1 MLKKPL
7 VINKEDLKAELK
19 FYYNRSRNN
28 LREKHRRRSKK
39 HKASLGIELCRER
52 SGLNDEIIIRALSEF
67 GFKDLKGI
75 SIIALGGYGRNEL
88 CPYSDIDLLILYSQK
103 SKKWA
108 KELTE
113 HLLYFLWDFNL
124 DIGHSVRT
132 IDECL
137 ELSKEE
143 DTTILTSLLDSR
155 HIYGDEKLTKKLES
169 KIYNDLL
176 PEYSNIFIEEKL
188 SESKNRVKRY
198 GGSVYL
204 LEPNIKEGE
213 GGLRDVHTALWIAQ
227 ARYKIKN
234 FRDLLNIG
242 VINNKEHRVIE
253 KCYNYLLAVR
263 SQLHYLAK
271 RREDRISFDYQE
283 KVARFFGY
291 RDAEL
296 RAVEKFMRVY
306 YLRARLTN
314 QQSKRIIESC
324 ITKSRP
330 SSEGRRTTYLEN
342 GFTIQRGYLS
352 VTSRNVFKENP
363 VNLIRAF
370 EYANLHSVKMSKHL
384 TWLIWENSIHIDDNV
399 RRNSEFNGIF
409 LRILK
414 TAKNVSDIL
423 YQMNELRLLA
433 RYIPEFGK
441 IVCMVQHDAYHVYTV
456 DVHSIFMVREI
467 EKLTNYIYEEEF
479 PLLTKLSESV
489 EKRHV
494 LYLACLIH
502 DAGKGG
508 GKDHSEKGARMAPV
522 IAERMGLNKQESK
535 QLEFLV
541 KYHLIMPHFSQRRD
555 LHDISLIERFSEMV
569 KSLETLILLFLLTF
583 ADVRSV
589 GPDVWSNWKG
599 MLLRELYL
607 RTSKYLELGEF
618 TKESVE
624 KRKER
629 VVEKVQKII
638 KKQVTVKKMRNIL
651 DSMPDSYFSAH
662 SPKSI
667 ANHIK
672 IINKAGSD
680 IATDLV
686 HHPRE
691 EYDEF
696 IFWGKDD
703 KKIIYKICG
712 VLTAN
717 NVNILG
723 ARIVTTND
731 GRVLDVFY
739 VNKLGKSTSDEIE
752 LWEKINTDLIQV
764 IKGKKDV
771 EQLVNKRKSGAAF
784 YEKVIPKYPPR
795 IEIDNNSSDS
805 STVIDIY
812 THDRPGLLYDVAKTL
827 GKLRLNISFAKISTK
842 VDQVV
847 DVLYISTRAGKKI
860 EDPKRIE
867 RIKNALMDAIT
878 NP

>member
-1 MLKKPL
+1 MLKNPL
-7 VINKEDLKAELK
+7 VISKEDLKTELK
-19 FYYNRSRNN
+19 FYFDRSRNN

-52 SGLNDEIIIRALSEF
+52 SALNDEIIVRALSEF
-67 GFKDLKGI
+67 GFKDVKGI
-75 SIIALGGYGRNEL
+75 SIIALGGYGRDEL
-88 CPYSDIDLLILYSQK
+88 CPYSDIDLLILYSVK

-113 HLLYFLWDFNL
+113 HLLYFLWDLNL
-124 DIGHSVRT
+124 EIGHSVRT
-132 IDECL
+132 VDECI
-137 ELSKEE
+137 ELSKDH

-155 HIYGDEKLTKKLES
+155 HIYGDEKLTKKLEN
-169 KIYNDLL
+169 KLYNELL
-176 PEYSNIFIEEKL
+176 PEYSNIFIDKKIA
-188 SESKNRVKRY
+188 ESKNRVRRY

-213 GGLRDVHTALWIAQ
+213 GGLRDVHTALWVAQ

-242 VINNKEHRVIE
+242 VINSKEHRVIE
-253 KCYNYLLAVR
+253 KCYNFLLAVR

-271 RREDRISFDYQE
+271 RREDRLSFDYQE

-314 QQSKRIIESC
+314 QQSERIIESC
-324 ITKSRP
+324 IAKTRA
-330 SSEGRRTTYLEN
+330 SSESRRTTYLEN
-342 GFTIQRGYLS
+342 GFTIQGGRLS

-370 EYANLHSVKMSKHL
+370 EYANKHSVKMSKHL
-384 TWLIWENSIHIDDNV
+384 TWLIWENSIHIDDKV

-414 TAKNVSDIL
+414 TAKNVSEIL

-433 RYIPEFGK
+433 HYIPEFGK

-467 EKLTNYIYEEEF
+467 EKLTNYSYEEEF
-479 PLLTKLSESV
+479 PLLTKIAESV

-502 DAGKGG
+502 DAGKGS
-508 GKDHSEKGARMAPV
+508 GKDHSEKGSRMAPV
-522 IAERMGLNKQESK
+522 IAARMGLNKQESM

-555 LHDISLIERFSEMV
+555 LHDVSLIERFSEMV
-569 KSLETLILLFLLTF
+569 KSLETLILLYLLTF
-583 ADVRSV
+583 ADMRSV

-607 RTSKYLELGEF
+607 RTAKYLELGEY

-629 VVEKVQKII
+629 VIDKVLKIN
-638 KKQVTVKKMRNIL
+638 KKQVSLKRTRNIL

-662 SPKSI
+662 APKAI

-672 IINKAGSD
+672 IINKSD
-680 IATDLV
+680 SDMTTDLV

-696 IFWGKDD
+696 IFWGNDD
-703 KKIIYKICG
+703 KKLIYKICG
-712 VLTAN
+712 VLTAG

-739 VNKLGKSTSDEIE
+739 VNKLGKSTSDEKE
-752 LWEKINTDLIQV
+752 VWEKINTNLIRV
-764 IKGKKDV
+764 HKGKDDV
-771 EQLVNKRKSGAAF
+771 EQLVNKRKSGTAF

-795 IEIDNNSSDS
+795 IEIDNNSSDT

-827 GKLRLNISFAKISTK
+827 DKLRLNINYAKISTK

-847 DVLYISTRAGKKI
+847 DVLYVSTRAGKKI
-860 EDPKRIE
+860 TDEKRIE

-878 NP
+878 TP

>member
-1 MLKKPL
+1 MLKNPL
-7 VINKEDLKAELK
+7 VISKEDLKAELK
-19 FYYNRSRNN
+19 FYFDRSRNN

-52 SGLNDEIIIRALSEF
+52 SALNDEIIVRALSEF
-67 GFKDLKGI
+67 GFKDVKGI
-75 SIIALGGYGRNEL
+75 SIIALGGYGRDEL
-88 CPYSDIDLLILYSQK
+88 CPYSDIDLLILYSVK

-113 HLLYFLWDFNL
+113 HLLYFLWDLNL
-124 DIGHSVRT
+124 EIGHSVRT
-132 IDECL
+132 VDECI
-137 ELSKEE
+137 ELSKDH

-155 HIYGDEKLTKKLES
+155 HIYGDEKLTKKLEN
-169 KIYNDLL
+169 KLYNELL
-176 PEYSNIFIEEKL
+176 PEYSNIFIDKKIA
-188 SESKNRVKRY
+188 ESKNRVRRY

-213 GGLRDVHTALWIAQ
+213 GGLRDVHTALWVAQ

-242 VINNKEHRVIE
+242 VINSKEHRVIE
-253 KCYNYLLAVR
+253 KCYNFLLAVR

-271 RREDRISFDYQE
+271 RREDRLSFDYQE

-314 QQSKRIIESC
+314 QQSERIIESC
-324 ITKSRP
+324 IAKPRAL
-330 SSEGRRTTYLEN
+330 SESRRTTYLEN
-342 GFTIQRGYLS
+342 GFTIQGGRLS

-370 EYANLHSVKMSKHL
+370 EYANKHSVKMSKHL
-384 TWLIWENSIHIDDNV
+384 TWLIRENSIHIDDKV

-414 TAKNVSDIL
+414 TAKNVSEIL

-433 RYIPEFGK
+433 HYIPEFGK

-467 EKLTNYIYEEEF
+467 EKLTNYSYEKEF
-479 PLLTKLSESV
+479 PLLTKIAESV

-502 DAGKGG
+502 DAGKGS

-522 IAERMGLNKQESK
+522 IAERMGLNKQESM

-541 KYHLIMPHFSQRRD
+541 KYHLIMPHYSQRRD
-555 LHDISLIERFSEMV
+555 LHDVSLIERFSEMV
-569 KSLETLILLFLLTF
+569 KSLETLILLYLLTF
-583 ADVRSV
+583 ADMRSV

-607 RTSKYLELGEF
+607 RTAKYLELGEY

-629 VVEKVQKII
+629 VIDKVLKIN
-638 KKQVTVKKMRNIL
+638 KKQVSLKRTRNIL

-662 SPKSI
+662 APKAI

-672 IINKAGSD
+672 IINKSD
-680 IATDLV
+680 SDMTTDLV

-696 IFWGKDD
+696 IFWGNDD
-703 KKIIYKICG
+703 KKLIYKICG
-712 VLTAN
+712 VLTAG

-739 VNKLGKSTSDEIE
+739 VNKLGKSTSDEKE
-752 LWEKINTDLIQV
+752 VWEKINTNLIRV
-764 IKGKKDV
+764 HKGKDDV
-771 EQLVNKRKSGAAF
+771 EQLVNKRKSGTAF

-795 IEIDNNSSDS
+795 IEIDNNSSDT

-812 THDRPGLLYDVAKTL
+812 THDRAGLLYDVAKTL
-827 GKLRLNISFAKISTK
+827 DKLRLNINYAKISTK

-847 DVLYISTRAGKKI
+847 DVLYVSTRAGKKI
-860 EDPKRIE
+860 TDEKRIE

-878 NP
+878 TP

>member
-7 VINKEDLKAELK
+7 EISKEDLRAELK
-19 FYYNRSRNN
+19 FYFDRSRNN

-52 SGLNDEIIIRALSEF
+52 SALTDEIIVRALSEF
-67 GFKDLKGI
+67 GFNNVKGI
-75 SIIALGGYGRNEL
+75 SIIALGGYGRDEL
-88 CPYSDIDLLILYSQK
+88 CPYSDIDLLILYSVK

-113 HLLYFLWDFNL
+113 HLLYFLWDLNF

-132 IDECL
+132 VDECM
-137 ELSKEE
+137 ELSKDH

-155 HIYGDEKLTKKLES
+155 HVYGDEKLTRKLEN
-169 KIYNDLL
+169 KLYNELL
-176 PEYSNIFIEEKL
+176 PEYSNIFIDKKIA
-188 SESKNRVKRY
+188 ESKNRVRRY

-213 GGLRDVHTALWIAQ
+213 GGLRDVQTALWVAQ

-242 VINNKEHRVIE
+242 VINSKEYRVIE
-253 KCYNYLLAVR
+253 KCYNFLLAVR

-271 RREDRISFDYQE
+271 RREDRLSFDYQE

-324 ITKSRP
+324 ITKTRVTSESRK
-330 SSEGRRTTYLEN
+330 TTYLEN
-342 GFTIQRGYLS
+342 GFTIQGGYLS
-352 VTSRNVFKENP
+352 VTSRNVFKENL

-370 EYANLHSVKMSKHL
+370 EYANKHSVEMSRHL
-384 TWLIWENSIHIDDNV
+384 TWLIWENSIYIDDKV

-414 TAKNVSDIL
+414 TAKNVSEIL

-433 RYIPEFGK
+433 HYIPEFGK

-467 EKLTNYIYEEEF
+467 ERLSNYEYEKEF
-479 PLLTKLSESV
+479 PLLTKLAESV

-502 DAGKGG
+502 DAGKGS

-522 IAERMGLNKQESK
+522 IAERMGLNKQESE

-541 KYHLIMPHFSQRRD
+541 KHHLIMPHYSQRRD
-555 LHDISLIERFSEMV
+555 LHDMSLIERFSEMV

-583 ADVRSV
+583 ADMRSV

-607 RTSKYLELGEF
+607 RSARYLELGEF

-629 VVEKVQKII
+629 VVGKVLKII
-638 KKQVTVKKMRNIL
+638 KRQVSVKKTREIL
-651 DSMPDSYFSAH
+651 DTMPDSYFSGH
-662 SPKSI
+662 SPKAI

-672 IINKAGSD
+672 FINKSKSG

-691 EYDEF
+691 EFDEF
-696 IFWGKDD
+696 IFWGNDD

-712 VLTAN
+712 VLTAS

-739 VNKLGKSTSDEIE
+739 VNKLGKSTSDEME
-752 LWEKINTDLIQV
+752 VWEKINSNLIQV
-764 IKGKKDV
+764 HKGKQDV
-771 EQLVNKRKSGAAF
+771 EQLVNKRKSGSAF

-795 IEIDNNSSDS
+795 IELDNNSSNT

-812 THDRPGLLYDVAKTL
+812 THDRTGLLYDVAKTL
-827 GKLRLNISFAKISTK
+827 DKLRLNINYAKISTK

-847 DVLYISTRAGKKI
+847 DVLYVSTRAGKKI
-860 EDPKRIE
+860 TDEKRIE

-878 NP
+878 NS

>member
-19 FYYNRSRNN
+19 FYFDRSRNN

-52 SGLNDEIIIRALSEF
+52 SELNDEIIIRALSEF
-67 GFKDLKGI
+67 GFKDVKGI
-75 SIIALGGYGRNEL
+75 SVIALGGYGRNEL
-88 CPYSDIDLLILYSQK
+88 CPYSDIDLLILYSVK

-113 HLLYFLWDFNL
+113 HLLYFLWDLNL

-137 ELSKEE
+137 ELSVDE

-155 HIYGDEKLTKKLES
+155 HIYGDEKLTKKLEN
-169 KIYNDLL
+169 KLYNELL
-176 PEYSNIFIEEKL
+176 PEYSNIFIEKKIA
-188 SESKNRVKRY
+188 ESKNRVKRY

-213 GGLRDVHTALWIAQ
+213 GGLRDIQTALWVAQ

-242 VINNKEHRVIE
+242 VINSKEHRVIE
-253 KCYNYLLAVR
+253 KCYNFLLAVR

-271 RREDRISFDYQE
+271 RREDRLSFEYQE

-314 QQSKRIIESC
+314 QQSERIIETT
-324 ITKSRP
+324 ITKTRP
-330 SSEGRRTTYLEN
+330 SSESRKTTYLDN
-342 GFTIQRGYLS
+342 GFTIQGGYLS
-352 VTSRNVFKENP
+352 VTSRNVFVENP

-370 EYANLHSVKMSKHL
+370 EYANIHDVKMSRHL
-384 TWLIWENSIHIDDNV
+384 TWLIWENSIHIDDKV
-399 RRNSEFNGIF
+399 RRNSDFNAIF

-414 TAKNVSDIL
+414 TAKNVSEIL
-423 YQMNELRLLA
+423 FEMNELRLLA
-433 RYIPEFGK
+433 HYIPEFGK

-467 EKLTNYIYEEEF
+467 ERLTNYFYEDEF
-479 PLLTKLSESV
+479 PLLTKLAESV

-502 DAGKGG
+502 DAGKGS
-508 GKDHSEKGARMAPV
+508 GKDHSEKGAIMAPV
-522 IAERMGLNKQESK
+522 IAGRMGLNKQETK

-541 KYHLIMPHFSQRRD
+541 KHHLIMPHYSQRRD
-555 LHDISLIERFSEMV
+555 LHDMSLIERFSEMV

-583 ADVRSV
+583 ADIRSV

-607 RTSKYLELGEF
+607 RTAKHLELGEY

-629 VVEKVQKII
+629 VVDKVLKII
-638 KKQVTVKKMRNIL
+638 KKQVPVKKVREIL
-651 DSMPDSYFSAH
+651 ETMPDSYFWGH
-662 SPKSI
+662 SPKAI
-667 ANHIK
+667 ANHIVF
-672 IINKAGSD
+672 INKSD
-680 IATDLV
+680 SEFATDLV
-686 HHPRE
+686 HHPKA

-696 IFWGKDD
+696 IFWGNDD

-712 VLTAN
+712 VLTACN
-717 NVNILG
+717 LNILG
-723 ARIVTTND
+723 ARIVTTDD
-731 GRVLDVFY
+731 GKVLDVFY
-739 VNKLGKSTSDEIE
+739 VNKLGKSTSDEKE
-752 LWEKINTDLIQV
+752 LWEKIDSVLSSV
-764 IKGKKDV
+764 HKGREDV
-771 EQLVNKRKSGAAF
+771 EQLVNKRKSGTSF
-784 YEKVIPKYPPR
+784 YEKAIPKYPPR
-795 IEIDNNSSDS
+795 IEIDNNSSET

-812 THDRPGLLYDVAKTL
+812 THDRAGLLYDVAKTL
-827 GKLRLNISFAKISTK
+827 DKLRLNINYAKISTK

-847 DVLYISTRAGKKI
+847 DVLYVSTRAGKKI
-860 EDPKRIE
+860 TDEKRIE
-867 RIKNALMDAIT
+867 RIKNALMDAIAT
-878 NP
+878 Q

>member
-1 MLKKPL
+1 MLKNPL
-7 VINKEDLKAELK
+7 VISKEDLKTELK
-19 FYYNRSRNN
+19 FYFDRSRNN

-52 SGLNDEIIIRALSEF
+52 SALNDEIIVRALSEF
-67 GFKDLKGI
+67 GFKDVKGI
-75 SIIALGGYGRNEL
+75 SIIALGGYGRDEL
-88 CPYSDIDLLILYSQK
+88 CPYSDIDLLILYSVK

-113 HLLYFLWDFNL
+113 HLLYFLWDLNL
-124 DIGHSVRT
+124 EIGHSVRT
-132 IDECL
+132 VDECI
-137 ELSKEE
+137 ELSKDH

-155 HIYGDEKLTKKLES
+155 HIYGDEKLTKKLEN
-169 KIYNDLL
+169 KLYNELL
-176 PEYSNIFIEEKL
+176 PEYSNIFIDKKIA
-188 SESKNRVKRY
+188 ESKNRVRRY

-213 GGLRDVHTALWIAQ
+213 GGLRDVHTALWVAQ

-242 VINNKEHRVIE
+242 VINSKEHRVIE
-253 KCYNYLLAVR
+253 KCYNFLLAVR

-271 RREDRISFDYQE
+271 RREDRLSFDYQE

-314 QQSKRIIESC
+314 RQSERIIESC
-324 ITKSRP
+324 IAKTRA
-330 SSEGRRTTYLEN
+330 SSESRRTTYLEN
-342 GFTIQRGYLS
+342 GFTIQGGFLS

-370 EYANLHSVKMSKHL
+370 EYANKHSVKMSKHL
-384 TWLIWENSIHIDDNV
+384 TWLIWENSIHIDDKV

-414 TAKNVSDIL
+414 TAKNVSEIL

-433 RYIPEFGK
+433 HYIPEFGK

-467 EKLTNYIYEEEF
+467 EKLTNYSYEEEF
-479 PLLTKLSESV
+479 PLLTKIAESV

-502 DAGKGG
+502 DAGKGS
-508 GKDHSEKGARMAPV
+508 GKDHSEKGSRMAPV
-522 IAERMGLNKQESK
+522 IAARMGLNKQESM

-555 LHDISLIERFSEMV
+555 LHDVSLIERFSEMV
-569 KSLETLILLFLLTF
+569 KSLETLILLYLLTF
-583 ADVRSV
+583 ADMRSV

-607 RTSKYLELGEF
+607 RTAKYLELGEY

-629 VVEKVQKII
+629 VIDKVLKIN
-638 KKQVTVKKMRNIL
+638 KKQVSLKRTRNIL

-662 SPKSI
+662 APKAI

-672 IINKAGSD
+672 IINKSD
-680 IATDLV
+680 SDMTTDLV

-696 IFWGKDD
+696 IFWGNDD
-703 KKIIYKICG
+703 KKLIYKICG
-712 VLTAN
+712 VLTASN
-717 NVNILG
+717 INILG

-739 VNKLGKSTSDEIE
+739 VNKLGKSTSDEKE
-752 LWEKINTDLIQV
+752 VWEKINTNLIRV
-764 IKGKKDV
+764 HKGKDDV
-771 EQLVNKRKSGAAF
+771 EQLVNKRKSGTAF

-795 IEIDNNSSDS
+795 IEIDNNSSDT
-805 STVIDIY
+805 STIIDIY
-812 THDRPGLLYDVAKTL
+812 THDRVGLLYDVAKTL
-827 GKLRLNISFAKISTK
+827 DKLRLNINYAKISTK

-847 DVLYISTRAGKKI
+847 DVLYVSTRAGKKI
-860 EDPKRIE
+860 TDEKRIE

-878 NP
+878 TP

>member
-1 MLKKPL
+1 
-7 VINKEDLKAELK
+7 
-19 FYYNRSRNN
+19 
-28 LREKHRRRSKK
+28 
-39 HKASLGIELCRER
+39 
-52 SGLNDEIIIRALSEF
+52 
-67 GFKDLKGI
+67 
-75 SIIALGGYGRNEL
+75 
-88 CPYSDIDLLILYSQK
+88 
-103 SKKWA
+103 
-108 KELTE
+108 
-113 HLLYFLWDFNL
+113 
-124 DIGHSVRT
+124 
-132 IDECL
+132 
-137 ELSKEE
+137 
-143 DTTILTSLLDSR
+143 
-155 HIYGDEKLTKKLES
+155 
-169 KIYNDLL
+169 
-176 PEYSNIFIEEKL
+176 
-188 SESKNRVKRY
+188 
-198 GGSVYL
+198 
-204 LEPNIKEGE
+204 
-213 GGLRDVHTALWIAQ
+213 
-227 ARYKIKN
+227 
-234 FRDLLNIG
+234 LNIG

-271 RREDRISFDYQE
+271 RREDRLSFDYQE

-314 QQSKRIIESC
+314 QQSERIIESC
-324 ITKSRP
+324 ITKSR
-330 SSEGRRTTYLEN
+330 SLSEGRRTTYLEN

-370 EYANLHSVKMSKHL
+370 EYANIHSIKMSKHL
-384 TWLIWENSIHIDDNV
+384 TWLIWENSIYIDDKV

-414 TAKNVSDIL
+414 TAKNVSEIL

-433 RYIPEFGK
+433 HYIPEFGK

-479 PLLTKLSESV
+479 PLLTKIAESV

-502 DAGKGG
+502 DAGKGS
-508 GKDHSEKGARMAPV
+508 GKDHSEKGARMTTI
-522 IAERMGLNKQESK
+522 IAERMGLNEQEIK

-555 LHDISLIERFSEMV
+555 LHDMSLIERFSEMV
-569 KSLETLILLFLLTF
+569 KSLETLILLYLLTF

-599 MLLRELYL
+599 MLLKELYL
-607 RTSKYLELGEF
+607 RTAKYLELGEY

-629 VVEKVQKII
+629 VVGKVQKII
-638 KKQVTVKKMRNIL
+638 KKQVSVKKMLNIL
-651 DSMPDSYFSAH
+651 DNMPDSYFSAH

-703 KKIIYKICG
+703 KEIVYKICG
-712 VLTAN
+712 VLTAS

-739 VNKLGKSTSDEIE
+739 VNKLGKSTSDEKEI
-752 LWEKINTDLIQV
+752 WEKINTDLIQV

-771 EQLVNKRKSGAAF
+771 ELLVNKRKSGVAF
-784 YEKVIPKYPPR
+784 YDKVIPKYPPR
-795 IEIDNNSSDS
+795 IEIDNNSFW
-805 STVIDIY
+805 IFNLF
-812 THDRPGLLYDVAKTL
+812 P
-827 GKLRLNISFAKISTK
+827 
-842 VDQVV
+842 
-847 DVLYISTRAGKKI
+847 
-860 EDPKRIE
+860 DPSRYVKHI
-867 RIKNALMDAIT
+867 NNLVHFG
-878 NP
+878 

>member
-19 FYYNRSRNN
+19 FYFDSSRNN

-52 SGLNDEIIIRALSEF
+52 SELNDEIIIRALSEF
-67 GFKDLKGI
+67 GFKNLKGI

-88 CPYSDIDLLILYSQK
+88 CPYSDIDLLFLYNQK

-124 DIGHSVRT
+124 DIGYSVRT

-169 KIYNDLL
+169 KLFNDLL
-176 PEYSNIFIEEKL
+176 PEYSNTFIEKKL

-204 LEPNIKEGE
+204 LEPNIKECE
-213 GGLRDVHTALWIAQ
+213 GGLRDIQTALWVAQ

-271 RREDRISFDYQE
+271 RREDRLSFDYQE

-314 QQSKRIIESC
+314 QQSERIIESC
-324 ITKSRP
+324 ITKSR
-330 SSEGRRTTYLEN
+330 SLSEGRRTTYLEN

-370 EYANLHSVKMSKHL
+370 EYANIHSIKMSKHL
-384 TWLIWENSIHIDDNV
+384 TWLIWENSIYIDDKV

-414 TAKNVSDIL
+414 TAKNVSEIL

-433 RYIPEFGK
+433 HYIPEFGK

-479 PLLTKLSESV
+479 PLLTKIAESV

-502 DAGKGG
+502 DAGKGS
-508 GKDHSEKGARMAPV
+508 GKDHSEKGARMTTI
-522 IAERMGLNKQESK
+522 IAERMGLNEQEIK

-555 LHDISLIERFSEMV
+555 LHDMSLIERFSEMV
-569 KSLETLILLFLLTF
+569 KSLETLILLYLLTF

-599 MLLRELYL
+599 MLLKELYL
-607 RTSKYLELGEF
+607 RTAKYLELGEY

-629 VVEKVQKII
+629 VVGKVQKII
-638 KKQVTVKKMRNIL
+638 KKQVSVKKMLNIL
-651 DSMPDSYFSAH
+651 DNMPDSYFSAH

-703 KKIIYKICG
+703 KEIVYKICG
-712 VLTAN
+712 VLTAS

-739 VNKLGKSTSDEIE
+739 VNKLGKSTSDEKEI
-752 LWEKINTDLIQV
+752 WEKINTDLIQV

-771 EQLVNKRKSGAAF
+771 ELLVNKRKSGVAF

-812 THDRPGLLYDVAKTL
+812 THDRVGLLYDVAKKL
-827 GKLRLNISFAKISTK
+827 GKLRLNINYAKISTK

-847 DVLYISTRAGKKI
+847 DVLYVSTRVGKKI

-867 RIKNALMDAIT
+867 RIKIALMDAIT

>member
-1 MLKKPL
+1 MLKNPL
-7 VINKEDLKAELK
+7 VISKEDLKTELK
-19 FYYNRSRNN
+19 FYFDRSRNN

-52 SGLNDEIIIRALSEF
+52 SALNDEIIVRALSEF
-67 GFKDLKGI
+67 GFKDVKGI
-75 SIIALGGYGRNEL
+75 SIIALGGYGRDEL
-88 CPYSDIDLLILYSQK
+88 CPYSDIDLLILYSVK

-113 HLLYFLWDFNL
+113 HLLYFLWDLNL
-124 DIGHSVRT
+124 EIGHSVRT
-132 IDECL
+132 VDECI
-137 ELSKEE
+137 ELSKDD

-155 HIYGDEKLTKKLES
+155 HIYGDEKLTKKLEN
-169 KIYNDLL
+169 KLYNELL
-176 PEYSNIFIEEKL
+176 PEYSNIFIDKKIA
-188 SESKNRVKRY
+188 ESKNRVRRY

-213 GGLRDVHTALWIAQ
+213 GGLRDVHTALWVAQ

-242 VINNKEHRVIE
+242 VINSKEHRVIE
-253 KCYNYLLAVR
+253 KCYNFLLAVR

-271 RREDRISFDYQE
+271 RREDRLSFDYQE

-314 QQSKRIIESC
+314 QQSERIIESC
-324 ITKSRP
+324 ITKTRV
-330 SSEGRRTTYLEN
+330 SSESRRTTYLEN
-342 GFTIQRGYLS
+342 GFTIQGGCLS

-370 EYANLHSVKMSKHL
+370 EYANKHSVKMSKHL
-384 TWLIWENSIHIDDNV
+384 TWLIRENSIHIDDKV

-414 TAKNVSDIL
+414 TAKNVSEIL

-433 RYIPEFGK
+433 HYIPEFGK

-467 EKLTNYIYEEEF
+467 EKLTNYSYEEEF
-479 PLLTKLSESV
+479 PLLTKIAESV

-502 DAGKGG
+502 DAGKGS

-522 IAERMGLNKQESK
+522 IAERMGLNKQESM

-541 KYHLIMPHFSQRRD
+541 KYHLIMPHYSQRRD
-555 LHDISLIERFSEMV
+555 LHDVSLIERFSEMV
-569 KSLETLILLFLLTF
+569 KSLETLILLYLLTF
-583 ADVRSV
+583 ADMRSV

-607 RTSKYLELGEF
+607 RTAKYLELGEY

-629 VVEKVQKII
+629 VIDKVLKIN
-638 KKQVTVKKMRNIL
+638 KKQVSLKRTRNIL

-662 SPKSI
+662 APKAI

-672 IINKAGSD
+672 IINKSD
-680 IATDLV
+680 SDMTTDLV
-686 HHPRE
+686 HHPHE

-696 IFWGKDD
+696 IFWGNDD
-703 KKIIYKICG
+703 KKLIYKICG
-712 VLTAN
+712 VLTAG

-739 VNKLGKSTSDEIE
+739 VNKLGKSTSDEKE
-752 LWEKINTDLIQV
+752 VWEKINTNLIRV
-764 IKGKKDV
+764 HKGKDDV
-771 EQLVNKRKSGAAF
+771 EQLVNKRKSGTAF

-795 IEIDNNSSDS
+795 IEIDNNSSDT

-827 GKLRLNISFAKISTK
+827 DKLRLNINYAKISTK

-847 DVLYISTRAGKKI
+847 DVLYVSTRAGKKI
-860 EDPKRIE
+860 TDEKRIE

-878 NP
+878 TP

>member
-1 MLKKPL
+1 MLKNPL
-7 VINKEDLKAELK
+7 VISKEDLKTELK
-19 FYYNRSRNN
+19 FYFDRSRNN

-52 SGLNDEIIIRALSEF
+52 SALNDEIIVRALSEF
-67 GFKDLKGI
+67 GFKDVKGI
-75 SIIALGGYGRNEL
+75 SIIALGGYGRDEL
-88 CPYSDIDLLILYSQK
+88 CPYSDIDLLILYSVK

-113 HLLYFLWDFNL
+113 HLLYFLWDLNL
-124 DIGHSVRT
+124 EIGHSVRT
-132 IDECL
+132 VDECI
-137 ELSKEE
+137 ELSKDH

-155 HIYGDEKLTKKLES
+155 HIYGDEKLTKKLEN
-169 KIYNDLL
+169 KLYNELL
-176 PEYSNIFIEEKL
+176 PECSNIFIDKKIA
-188 SESKNRVKRY
+188 ESKNRVRRY

-213 GGLRDVHTALWIAQ
+213 GGLRDVHTALWVAQ

-242 VINNKEHRVIE
+242 VINSKEHRVIE
-253 KCYNYLLAVR
+253 KCYNFLLAVR

-271 RREDRISFDYQE
+271 RREDRLSFDYQE

-314 QQSKRIIESC
+314 QQSERIIESC
-324 ITKSRP
+324 IAKTRA
-330 SSEGRRTTYLEN
+330 SSESRRTTYLEN
-342 GFTIQRGYLS
+342 GFTIQGGFLS

-370 EYANLHSVKMSKHL
+370 EYANKHSVKMSKHL
-384 TWLIWENSIHIDDNV
+384 TWLIWENSIHIDDKV

-414 TAKNVSDIL
+414 TAKNVSEIL

-433 RYIPEFGK
+433 HYIPEFGK

-467 EKLTNYIYEEEF
+467 EKLTNYSYEEEF
-479 PLLTKLSESV
+479 PLLTKIAESV

-502 DAGKGG
+502 DAGKGS

-522 IAERMGLNKQESK
+522 IAERMGLNKQESM

-555 LHDISLIERFSEMV
+555 LHDVSLIERFSEMV
-569 KSLETLILLFLLTF
+569 KSLETLILLYLLTF
-583 ADVRSV
+583 ADMRSV

-607 RTSKYLELGEF
+607 RTAKYLELGEY

-629 VVEKVQKII
+629 VIDKVLKIN
-638 KKQVTVKKMRNIL
+638 KKQVSLKRTRNIL

-662 SPKSI
+662 APKAI

-672 IINKAGSD
+672 IINKSD
-680 IATDLV
+680 SDMTTDLV

-696 IFWGKDD
+696 IFWGNDD
-703 KKIIYKICG
+703 KKLIYKICG
-712 VLTAN
+712 VLTAG

-739 VNKLGKSTSDEIE
+739 VNKLGKSTSDEKE
-752 LWEKINTDLIQV
+752 VWEKINTNLIRV
-764 IKGKKDV
+764 HKGKDDV
-771 EQLVNKRKSGAAF
+771 EQLVNKRKSGTAF

-795 IEIDNNSSDS
+795 IEIDNNSSDT

-827 GKLRLNISFAKISTK
+827 DKLRLNINYAKISTK

-847 DVLYISTRAGKKI
+847 DVLYVSTRAGKKI
-860 EDPKRIE
+860 TDEKRIE

-878 NP
+878 TP

>member
-1 MLKKPL
+1 MLKNPL
-7 VINKEDLKAELK
+7 VISKEDLKTELK
-19 FYYNRSRNN
+19 FYFDRSRNN

-52 SGLNDEIIIRALSEF
+52 SALNDEIIVRALSEF
-67 GFKDLKGI
+67 GFKDVKGI
-75 SIIALGGYGRNEL
+75 SIIALGGYGRDEL
-88 CPYSDIDLLILYSQK
+88 CPYSDIDLLILYSVK

-113 HLLYFLWDFNL
+113 HLLYFLWDLNL
-124 DIGHSVRT
+124 EIGHSVRT
-132 IDECL
+132 VDECI
-137 ELSKEE
+137 ELSKDH

-155 HIYGDEKLTKKLES
+155 HIYGDEKLTKKLEN
-169 KIYNDLL
+169 KLYNELL
-176 PEYSNIFIEEKL
+176 PEYSNIFIDKKIA
-188 SESKNRVKRY
+188 ESKNRVRRY

-213 GGLRDVHTALWIAQ
+213 GGLRDVHTALWVAQ

-242 VINNKEHRVIE
+242 VINSKEHRVIE
-253 KCYNYLLAVR
+253 KCYNFLLAVR

-271 RREDRISFDYQE
+271 RREDRLSFDYQE

-314 QQSKRIIESC
+314 QQSERIIESC
-324 ITKSRP
+324 IAKTRV
-330 SSEGRRTTYLEN
+330 SSESRRTTYLEN
-342 GFTIQRGYLS
+342 GFTIQGGRLS

-370 EYANLHSVKMSKHL
+370 EYANKHSVKMSKHL
-384 TWLIWENSIHIDDNV
+384 TWLIWENSIHIDDKV

-414 TAKNVSDIL
+414 TAKNVSEIL

-433 RYIPEFGK
+433 HYIPEFGK

-467 EKLTNYIYEEEF
+467 EKLTNYSYEEEF
-479 PLLTKLSESV
+479 PLLTKIAESV

-502 DAGKGG
+502 DAGKGS
-508 GKDHSEKGARMAPV
+508 GKDHSEKGSRMAPV
-522 IAERMGLNKQESK
+522 IAARMGLNKQESM

-555 LHDISLIERFSEMV
+555 LHDVSLIERFSEMV
-569 KSLETLILLFLLTF
+569 KSLETLILLYLLTF
-583 ADVRSV
+583 ADMRSV

-607 RTSKYLELGEF
+607 RTAKYLELGEY

-629 VVEKVQKII
+629 VIDKVLKIN
-638 KKQVTVKKMRNIL
+638 KKQVSLKRTRNIL

-662 SPKSI
+662 APKAI

-672 IINKAGSD
+672 IINKSD
-680 IATDLV
+680 SDMTTDLV

-696 IFWGKDD
+696 IFWGNDD
-703 KKIIYKICG
+703 KKLIYKICG
-712 VLTAN
+712 VLTAG

-739 VNKLGKSTSDEIE
+739 VNKLGKSTSDEKE
-752 LWEKINTDLIQV
+752 VWEKINTNLIRV
-764 IKGKKDV
+764 HKGKDDV
-771 EQLVNKRKSGAAF
+771 EQLVNKRKSGTAF

-795 IEIDNNSSDS
+795 IEIDNNSSDT

-827 GKLRLNISFAKISTK
+827 DKLRLNINYAKISTK

-847 DVLYISTRAGKKI
+847 DVLYVSTRAGKKI
-860 EDPKRIE
+860 TDEKRIE

-878 NP
+878 TP

>member
-1 MLKKPL
+1 MLKNPL
-7 VINKEDLKAELK
+7 VISKEDLKTELK
-19 FYYNRSRNN
+19 FYFDRSRNN

-52 SGLNDEIIIRALSEF
+52 SALNDEIIVRALSEF
-67 GFKDLKGI
+67 GFKDVKGI
-75 SIIALGGYGRNEL
+75 SIIALGGYGRDEL
-88 CPYSDIDLLILYSQK
+88 CPYSDIDLLILYSVK

-113 HLLYFLWDFNL
+113 HLLYFLWDLNL
-124 DIGHSVRT
+124 EIGHSVRT
-132 IDECL
+132 VDECI
-137 ELSKEE
+137 ELSKDH

-155 HIYGDEKLTKKLES
+155 HIYGDEKLTKKLEN
-169 KIYNDLL
+169 KLYNELL
-176 PEYSNIFIEEKL
+176 PEYSNIFIDKKIA
-188 SESKNRVKRY
+188 ESKNRVRRY

-213 GGLRDVHTALWIAQ
+213 GGLRDVHTALWVAQ

-242 VINNKEHRVIE
+242 VINSKEHRVIE
-253 KCYNYLLAVR
+253 KCYNFLLAVR

-271 RREDRISFDYQE
+271 RREDRLSFDYQE

-314 QQSKRIIESC
+314 QQSERIIESC
-324 ITKSRP
+324 IAKTRA
-330 SSEGRRTTYLEN
+330 SSESRRTTYLEN
-342 GFTIQRGYLS
+342 GFTIQGGFLS

-370 EYANLHSVKMSKHL
+370 EYANKHSVKMSKHL
-384 TWLIWENSIHIDDNV
+384 TWLIWENSIHIDDKV

-414 TAKNVSDIL
+414 TAKNVSEIL

-433 RYIPEFGK
+433 HYIPEFGK

-467 EKLTNYIYEEEF
+467 EKLTNYSYEEEF
-479 PLLTKLSESV
+479 PLLTKIAESV

-502 DAGKGG
+502 DAGKGS
-508 GKDHSEKGARMAPV
+508 GKDHSEKGSRMAPV
-522 IAERMGLNKQESK
+522 IAARMGLNKQESM

-555 LHDISLIERFSEMV
+555 LHDVSLIERFSEMV
-569 KSLETLILLFLLTF
+569 KSLETLILLYLLTF
-583 ADVRSV
+583 ADMRSV

-607 RTSKYLELGEF
+607 RTAKYLELGEY

-629 VVEKVQKII
+629 VIDKVLKIN
-638 KKQVTVKKMRNIL
+638 KKQVSLKRTRNIL

-662 SPKSI
+662 APKAI

-672 IINKAGSD
+672 IINKSD
-680 IATDLV
+680 SDMTTDLV
-686 HHPRE
+686 HHPHE

-696 IFWGKDD
+696 IFWGNDD
-703 KKIIYKICG
+703 KKLIYKICG
-712 VLTAN
+712 VLTAG

-739 VNKLGKSTSDEIE
+739 VNKLGKSTSDEKE
-752 LWEKINTDLIQV
+752 VWEKINTNLIRV
-764 IKGKKDV
+764 HKGKDDV
-771 EQLVNKRKSGAAF
+771 EQLVNKRKSGTAF

-795 IEIDNNSSDS
+795 IEIDNNSSDT

-827 GKLRLNISFAKISTK
+827 DKLRLNINYAKISTK

-847 DVLYISTRAGKKI
+847 DVLYVSTRAGKKI
-860 EDPKRIE
+860 TDEKRIE

-878 NP
+878 TP

>member
-1 MLKKPL
+1 MLKNPL
-7 VINKEDLKAELK
+7 VISKEDLKTELK
-19 FYYNRSRNN
+19 FYFDRSRNN

-52 SGLNDEIIIRALSEF
+52 SALNDEIIVRALSEF
-67 GFKDLKGI
+67 GFKDVKGI
-75 SIIALGGYGRNEL
+75 SIIALGGYGRDEL
-88 CPYSDIDLLILYSQK
+88 CPYSDIDLLILYSVK

-113 HLLYFLWDFNL
+113 HLLYFLWDLNL
-124 DIGHSVRT
+124 EIGHSVRT
-132 IDECL
+132 VDECI
-137 ELSKEE
+137 ELSKDH

-155 HIYGDEKLTKKLES
+155 HIYGDEKLTKKLEN
-169 KIYNDLL
+169 KLYNELL
-176 PEYSNIFIEEKL
+176 PEYSNIFIDKKIT
-188 SESKNRVKRY
+188 ESKNRVRRY

-213 GGLRDVHTALWIAQ
+213 GGLRDVHTALWVAQ

-242 VINNKEHRVIE
+242 VINSKEHRVIE
-253 KCYNYLLAVR
+253 KCYNFLLAVR

-271 RREDRISFDYQE
+271 RREDRLSFDYQE

-314 QQSKRIIESC
+314 QQSERIIESC
-324 ITKSRP
+324 IAKTRV
-330 SSEGRRTTYLEN
+330 SSESRRTTYLEN
-342 GFTIQRGYLS
+342 GFTIQGGRLS

-370 EYANLHSVKMSKHL
+370 EYANKHSVKMSKHL
-384 TWLIWENSIHIDDNV
+384 TWLIWENSIHIDDKV

-414 TAKNVSDIL
+414 TAKNVSEIL

-433 RYIPEFGK
+433 HYIPEFGK

-467 EKLTNYIYEEEF
+467 EKLANYSYEEEF
-479 PLLTKLSESV
+479 PLLTKIAESV

-502 DAGKGG
+502 DAGKGS
-508 GKDHSEKGARMAPV
+508 GKDHSEKGSRMAPV
-522 IAERMGLNKQESK
+522 IAARMGLNKQESM

-555 LHDISLIERFSEMV
+555 LHDVSLIERFSEMV
-569 KSLETLILLFLLTF
+569 KSLETLILLYLLTF
-583 ADVRSV
+583 ADMRSV

-607 RTSKYLELGEF
+607 RTAKYLELGEY

-629 VVEKVQKII
+629 VIDKVLKIN
-638 KKQVTVKKMRNIL
+638 KKQVSLKRTRNIL

-662 SPKSI
+662 APKAI

-672 IINKAGSD
+672 IINKSD
-680 IATDLV
+680 SDMTTDLV
-686 HHPRE
+686 HHPHE

-696 IFWGKDD
+696 IFWGNDD
-703 KKIIYKICG
+703 KKLIYKICG
-712 VLTAN
+712 VLTASN
-717 NVNILG
+717 INILG

-739 VNKLGKSTSDEIE
+739 VNKLGKSTSDEKE
-752 LWEKINTDLIQV
+752 VWEKINTNLIRV
-764 IKGKKDV
+764 HKGKDDV
-771 EQLVNKRKSGAAF
+771 EQLVNKRKSGTAF

-795 IEIDNNSSDS
+795 IEIDNNSSDT

-827 GKLRLNISFAKISTK
+827 DKLRLNINYAKISTK

-847 DVLYISTRAGKKI
+847 DVLYVSTRAGKKI
-860 EDPKRIE
+860 TDEKRIE

-878 NP
+878 TP

>member
-1 MLKKPL
+1 MLKNPL
-7 VINKEDLKAELK
+7 VISKEDLKTELK
-19 FYYNRSRNN
+19 FYFDRSRNN

-52 SGLNDEIIIRALSEF
+52 SALNDEIIVRALSEF
-67 GFKDLKGI
+67 GFKDVKGI
-75 SIIALGGYGRNEL
+75 SIIALGGYGRDEL
-88 CPYSDIDLLILYSQK
+88 CPYSDIDLLILYSVK

-113 HLLYFLWDFNL
+113 HLLYFLWDLNL
-124 DIGHSVRT
+124 EIGHSVRT
-132 IDECL
+132 VDECI
-137 ELSKEE
+137 ELSKDH

-155 HIYGDEKLTKKLES
+155 HIYGDEKLTKKLEN
-169 KIYNDLL
+169 KLFNELL
-176 PEYSNIFIEEKL
+176 PEYSNIFIDKKIA
-188 SESKNRVKRY
+188 ESKNRVRRY

-213 GGLRDVHTALWIAQ
+213 GGLRDVHTALWVAQ

-242 VINNKEHRVIE
+242 VINSKEHRVIE
-253 KCYNYLLAVR
+253 KCYNFLLAVR

-271 RREDRISFDYQE
+271 RREDRLSFDYQE

-314 QQSKRIIESC
+314 QQSERIIESC
-324 ITKSRP
+324 IAKTRV
-330 SSEGRRTTYLEN
+330 SSESRRTTYLEN
-342 GFTIQRGYLS
+342 GFTIQGGCLS

-370 EYANLHSVKMSKHL
+370 EYANKHSVKMSKHL
-384 TWLIWENSIHIDDNV
+384 TWLIWENSIHIDDKV

-414 TAKNVSDIL
+414 TAKNVSEIL

-433 RYIPEFGK
+433 HYIPEFGK

-467 EKLTNYIYEEEF
+467 EKLTNYSYEEEF
-479 PLLTKLSESV
+479 PLLTKIAESV

-502 DAGKGG
+502 DAGKGS
-508 GKDHSEKGARMAPV
+508 GKDHSEKGSRMAPV
-522 IAERMGLNKQESK
+522 IAARMGLNKQESM

-555 LHDISLIERFSEMV
+555 LHDVSLIERFSEMV
-569 KSLETLILLFLLTF
+569 KSLETLILLYLLTF
-583 ADVRSV
+583 ADMKSV

-607 RTSKYLELGEF
+607 RTAKYLELGEY

-629 VVEKVQKII
+629 VIDKVLKIN
-638 KKQVTVKKMRNIL
+638 KKQVSLKRTRNIL

-662 SPKSI
+662 APKAI

-672 IINKAGSD
+672 IINKSD
-680 IATDLV
+680 SDMTTDLV

-696 IFWGKDD
+696 IFWGNDD
-703 KKIIYKICG
+703 KKLIYKICG
-712 VLTAN
+712 VLTASN
-717 NVNILG
+717 INILG

-739 VNKLGKSTSDEIE
+739 VNKLGKSTSDEKE
-752 LWEKINTDLIQV
+752 VWEKINTNLIRV
-764 IKGKKDV
+764 HKGKDDV
-771 EQLVNKRKSGAAF
+771 EQLVNKRKSGTAF

-795 IEIDNNSSDS
+795 IEIDNNSSDT
-805 STVIDIY
+805 STIIDIY
-812 THDRPGLLYDVAKTL
+812 THDRVGLLYDVAKTL
-827 GKLRLNISFAKISTK
+827 DKLRLNINYAKISTK

-847 DVLYISTRAGKKI
+847 DVLYVSTRAGKKI
-860 EDPKRIE
+860 TDEKRIE

-878 NP
+878 TP

>member
-1 MLKKPL
+1 MLKNPL
-7 VINKEDLKAELK
+7 VISKEDLKTELK
-19 FYYNRSRNN
+19 FYFDRSRNN

-52 SGLNDEIIIRALSEF
+52 SALNDEIIVRALSEF
-67 GFKDLKGI
+67 GFKDVKGI
-75 SIIALGGYGRNEL
+75 SIIALGGYGRDEL
-88 CPYSDIDLLILYSQK
+88 CPYSDIDLLILYSVK

-113 HLLYFLWDFNL
+113 HLLYFLWDLNL
-124 DIGHSVRT
+124 EIGHSVRT
-132 IDECL
+132 VDECI
-137 ELSKEE
+137 ELSKDH

-155 HIYGDEKLTKKLES
+155 HIYGDEKLTKKLEN
-169 KIYNDLL
+169 KLYNELL
-176 PEYSNIFIEEKL
+176 PEYSNIFIDKKIA
-188 SESKNRVKRY
+188 ESKNRVRRY

-213 GGLRDVHTALWIAQ
+213 GGLRDVHTALWVAQ

-242 VINNKEHRVIE
+242 VINSKEHRVIE
-253 KCYNYLLAVR
+253 KCYNFLLAVR

-271 RREDRISFDYQE
+271 RREDRLSFDYQE

-314 QQSKRIIESC
+314 QQSERIIESC
-324 ITKSRP
+324 IAKTRA
-330 SSEGRRTTYLEN
+330 SSESRRTTYLEN
-342 GFTIQRGYLS
+342 GFTIQGGRLS

-370 EYANLHSVKMSKHL
+370 EYANKHSVKMSKHL
-384 TWLIWENSIHIDDNV
+384 TWLIWENSIHIDDKV

-414 TAKNVSDIL
+414 TAKNVSEIL

-433 RYIPEFGK
+433 HYIPEFGK

-467 EKLTNYIYEEEF
+467 EKLTNYSYEEEF
-479 PLLTKLSESV
+479 PLLTKIAESV

-502 DAGKGG
+502 DAGKGS

-522 IAERMGLNKQESK
+522 IAERMGLNKQESM

-555 LHDISLIERFSEMV
+555 LHDVSLIERFSEMV
-569 KSLETLILLFLLTF
+569 KSLETLILLYLLTF
-583 ADVRSV
+583 ADMRSV

-607 RTSKYLELGEF
+607 RTAKYLELGEY

-629 VVEKVQKII
+629 VIDKVLKIN
-638 KKQVTVKKMRNIL
+638 KKQVSLKRTRNIL

-662 SPKSI
+662 APKAI

-672 IINKAGSD
+672 IINKSD
-680 IATDLV
+680 SDMTTDLV

-696 IFWGKDD
+696 IFWGNDD
-703 KKIIYKICG
+703 KKLIYKICG
-712 VLTAN
+712 VLTAG

-739 VNKLGKSTSDEIE
+739 VNKLGKSTSDEKE
-752 LWEKINTDLIQV
+752 VWEKINTNLIRV
-764 IKGKKDV
+764 HKGKDDV
-771 EQLVNKRKSGAAF
+771 EQLVNKRKSGTAF

-795 IEIDNNSSDS
+795 IEIDNNSSDT

-827 GKLRLNISFAKISTK
+827 DKLRLNINYAKISTK

-847 DVLYISTRAGKKI
+847 DVLYVSTRAGKKI
-860 EDPKRIE
+860 TDEKRIE

-878 NP
+878 TP

>member
-1 MLKKPL
+1 MLKNPL
-7 VINKEDLKAELK
+7 VISKEDLKAELK
-19 FYYNRSRNN
+19 FYFDRSRNN

-52 SGLNDEIIIRALSEF
+52 SALNDEIIVRALSEF
-67 GFKDLKGI
+67 GFKDVKGI
-75 SIIALGGYGRNEL
+75 SIIALGGYGRDEL
-88 CPYSDIDLLILYSQK
+88 CPYSDIDLLILYSVK

-113 HLLYFLWDFNL
+113 HLLYFLWDLNL
-124 DIGHSVRT
+124 EIGHSVRT
-132 IDECL
+132 VDECI
-137 ELSKEE
+137 ELSKDH

-155 HIYGDEKLTKKLES
+155 HIYGDEKLTKKLEN
-169 KIYNDLL
+169 KLYNELL
-176 PEYSNIFIEEKL
+176 PECSNIFIDKKIA
-188 SESKNRVKRY
+188 ESKNRVRRY

-213 GGLRDVHTALWIAQ
+213 GGLRDVHTALWVAQ

-242 VINNKEHRVIE
+242 VINSKEHRVIE
-253 KCYNYLLAVR
+253 KCYNFLLAVR

-271 RREDRISFDYQE
+271 RREDRLSFDYQE

-314 QQSKRIIESC
+314 QQSERIIESC
-324 ITKSRP
+324 IAKTRA
-330 SSEGRRTTYLEN
+330 SSESRRTTYLEN
-342 GFTIQRGYLS
+342 GFTIQGGRLS

-370 EYANLHSVKMSKHL
+370 EYANKHSVKMSKHL
-384 TWLIWENSIHIDDNV
+384 TWLIWENSIHIDDKV

-414 TAKNVSDIL
+414 TAKNVSEIL

-433 RYIPEFGK
+433 HYIPEFGK

-467 EKLTNYIYEEEF
+467 EKLTNYSYEEEF
-479 PLLTKLSESV
+479 PLLTKIAESV

-502 DAGKGG
+502 DAGKGS

-522 IAERMGLNKQESK
+522 IAERMGLNKQESM

-555 LHDISLIERFSEMV
+555 LHDVSLIERFSEMV
-569 KSLETLILLFLLTF
+569 KSLETLILLYLLTF
-583 ADVRSV
+583 ADMRSV

-607 RTSKYLELGEF
+607 RTAKYLELGEY

-629 VVEKVQKII
+629 VIDKVLKIN
-638 KKQVTVKKMRNIL
+638 KKQVSLKRTRNIL

-662 SPKSI
+662 APKAI

-672 IINKAGSD
+672 IINKSD
-680 IATDLV
+680 SDMTTDLV

-696 IFWGKDD
+696 IFWGNDD
-703 KKIIYKICG
+703 KKLIYKICG
-712 VLTAN
+712 VLTAG

-739 VNKLGKSTSDEIE
+739 VNKLGKSTSDEKE
-752 LWEKINTDLIQV
+752 VWEKINTNLIRV
-764 IKGKKDV
+764 HKGKDDV
-771 EQLVNKRKSGAAF
+771 EQLVNKRKSGTAF

-795 IEIDNNSSDS
+795 IEIDNNSSDT

-812 THDRPGLLYDVAKTL
+812 THDRAGLLYDVAKTL
-827 GKLRLNISFAKISTK
+827 DKLRLNINYAKISTK

-847 DVLYISTRAGKKI
+847 DVLYVSTRAGKKI
-860 EDPKRIE
+860 TDEKRIE

-878 NP
+878 TP

>member
-19 FYYNRSRNN
+19 FYFDRSRNN

-52 SGLNDEIIIRALSEF
+52 SELNDEIIIRALSEF
-67 GFKDLKGI
+67 GFKDIKGI

-88 CPYSDIDLLILYSQK
+88 CPFSDIDLLILYSAK

-113 HLLYFLWDFNL
+113 HLLYFLWDLNL
-124 DIGHSVRT
+124 EIGHSVRT

-137 ELSKEE
+137 ELSKDD

-155 HIYGDEKLTKKLES
+155 HIYGDEKLTKKLEN
-169 KIYNDLL
+169 KLYNELL
-176 PEYSNIFIEEKL
+176 PEYSNIFIEKKIA
-188 SESKNRVKRY
+188 ESKNRVRRY

-213 GGLRDVHTALWIAQ
+213 GSLRDIQTALWVAQ

-242 VINNKEHRVIE
+242 VINSKEHRVIE
-253 KCYNYLLAVR
+253 KCYNFLLAVR

-271 RREDRISFDYQE
+271 RREDRLSFEYQE

-314 QQSKRIIESC
+314 QQSERIIETC
-324 ITKSRP
+324 ITKTRP
-330 SSEGRRTTYLEN
+330 SSESRRTTYLDN
-342 GFTIQRGYLS
+342 GFTIQGGYLS
-352 VTSRNVFKENP
+352 VTSRNVFVENP

-370 EYANLHSVKMSKHL
+370 EYANIHDVKMSRHL
-384 TWLIWENSIHIDDNV
+384 TWLIWENSIHIDDKV
-399 RRNSEFNGIF
+399 RRNSDFNAIF

-414 TAKNVSDIL
+414 TAKNVSEIL
-423 YQMNELRLLA
+423 FEMNELRLLA
-433 RYIPEFGK
+433 HYIPEFGK

-467 EKLTNYIYEEEF
+467 ERLTNYFYEDEF
-479 PLLTKLSESV
+479 PLLTKLAESV

-502 DAGKGG
+502 DAGKGS
-508 GKDHSEKGARMAPV
+508 GKDHSEKGAIMAPV
-522 IAERMGLNKQESK
+522 IAGRMGLNKQETK

-541 KYHLIMPHFSQRRD
+541 KHHLIMPHYSQRRD
-555 LHDISLIERFSEMV
+555 LHDMSLIERFSEMV

-583 ADVRSV
+583 ADIRSV

-607 RTSKYLELGEF
+607 RTAKHLELGEY

-629 VVEKVQKII
+629 VVDKVLKII
-638 KKQVTVKKMRNIL
+638 KKQVPVKKVREIL
-651 DSMPDSYFSAH
+651 ETMPDSYFWGHA
-662 SPKSI
+662 PKAI
-667 ANHIK
+667 ANHINF
-672 IINKAGSD
+672 INKSGSD
-680 IATDLV
+680 FAIDLV
-686 HHPRE
+686 HHPKA

-696 IFWGKDD
+696 IFWGNDD

-712 VLTAN
+712 VLTAHN
-717 NVNILG
+717 LNILG

-739 VNKLGKSTSDEIE
+739 VNKLGKSTSEEKE
-752 LWEKINTDLIQV
+752 LWDKIDSVLSQV
-764 IKGKKDV
+764 HKGKEDV
-771 EQLVNKRKSGAAF
+771 EQLVNKRKSGAAS

-795 IEIDNNSSDS
+795 IEIDNNSSDT

-812 THDRPGLLYDVAKTL
+812 THDRAGLLYDVAKTL
-827 GKLRLNISFAKISTK
+827 DKLRLNINYAKIATK

-847 DVLYISTRAGKKI
+847 DVLYVSTRAGKKI
-860 EDPKRIE
+860 TDEKRIE

-878 NP
+878 TT

>member
-7 VINKEDLKAELK
+7 VISKEDLKAELK
-19 FYYNRSRNN
+19 FYFDRSRNN

-39 HKASLGIELCRER
+39 HKASLGIELCGER
-52 SGLNDEIIIRALSEF
+52 SALNDEIIVRALSEF
-67 GFKDLKGI
+67 GFKDVKGI
-75 SIIALGGYGRNEL
+75 SIIALGGYGRDEL
-88 CPYSDIDLLILYSQK
+88 CPYSDIDLLILYSVK
-103 SKKWA
+103 SKKGA

-113 HLLYFLWDFNL
+113 HLLYFLWDLNL
-124 DIGHSVRT
+124 EIGYSVRT
-132 IDECL
+132 VDECI
-137 ELSKEE
+137 ELSKDH

-155 HIYGDEKLTKKLES
+155 HIYGDEKLTKKLEN
-169 KIYNDLL
+169 KLYNELL
-176 PEYSNIFIEEKL
+176 PEYSNIFIDKKIA
-188 SESKNRVKRY
+188 ESKNRVRRY

-213 GGLRDVHTALWIAQ
+213 GGLRDVHTALWVAQ

-242 VINNKEHRVIE
+242 VINSKEHRVIE
-253 KCYNYLLAVR
+253 KCYNFLLAVR

-271 RREDRISFDYQE
+271 RREDRLSFDYQE

-314 QQSKRIIESC
+314 QQSERIIESC
-324 ITKSRP
+324 IAKTRV
-330 SSEGRRTTYLEN
+330 SSESRRTTYLEN
-342 GFTIQRGYLS
+342 GFTIQGGRLS

-370 EYANLHSVKMSKHL
+370 EYANKHSVKMSKHL
-384 TWLIWENSIHIDDNV
+384 TWLIRENSIHIDDKI

-414 TAKNVSDIL
+414 TAKNVSEIL

-433 RYIPEFGK
+433 HYIPEFGK

-467 EKLTNYIYEEEF
+467 EKLTNYSYEEEF
-479 PLLTKLSESV
+479 PLLTKIAESV

-502 DAGKGG
+502 DAGKGS

-522 IAERMGLNKQESK
+522 IAERMGLNKQESM

-541 KYHLIMPHFSQRRD
+541 KCHLIMPHYSQRRD
-555 LHDISLIERFSEMV
+555 LHDVSLIERFSEMV
-569 KSLETLILLFLLTF
+569 KSLETLILLYLLTF
-583 ADVRSV
+583 ADMRSV

-599 MLLRELYL
+599 MLLRDLYL
-607 RTSKYLELGEF
+607 RTAKYLELGEY

-629 VVEKVQKII
+629 VIDKVLKIN
-638 KKQVTVKKMRNIL
+638 KKQVSLKRTRNIL

-662 SPKSI
+662 APKAI

-672 IINKAGSD
+672 IINKSD
-680 IATDLV
+680 SDMTTDLV

-696 IFWGKDD
+696 IFWGNDD
-703 KKIIYKICG
+703 KKLIYKICG
-712 VLTAN
+712 VLTAS

-739 VNKLGKSTSDEIE
+739 VNKLGKSTSDEKE
-752 LWEKINTDLIQV
+752 VWEKINTNLISV
-764 IKGKKDV
+764 HKGKDDV
-771 EQLVNKRKSGAAF
+771 EQLVNKRKSGTAF

-795 IEIDNNSSDS
+795 IEIDNNSSDT

-812 THDRPGLLYDVAKTL
+812 THDRAGLLYDVAKTL
-827 GKLRLNISFAKISTK
+827 DKLRLNINYAKISTK

-847 DVLYISTRAGKKI
+847 DVLYVSTRAGKKI
-860 EDPKRIE
+860 TDEKRIE

-878 NP
+878 TP

>member
-7 VINKEDLKAELK
+7 VINKEDLRAELK
-19 FYYNRSRNN
+19 FYFNRARNN

-39 HKASLGIELCRER
+39 HKSSLGIELCRER
-52 SGLNDEIIIRALSEF
+52 SELTDEIIIRALSEF
-67 GFKDLKGI
+67 GFKDIKGI

-88 CPYSDIDLLILYSQK
+88 CPYSDIDLLILYSPK
-103 SKKWA
+103 AKKWA

-113 HLLYFLWDFNL
+113 HLLYFLWDLNL
-124 DIGHSVRT
+124 DIGHAVRT
-132 IDECL
+132 VDECL
-137 ELSKEE
+137 ELAVDP

-155 HIYGDEKLTKKLES
+155 HIYGDEKLTKKLEN
-169 KIYNDLL
+169 KIYNELL
-176 PEYSNIFIEEKL
+176 PEYSNVFIEKKI
-188 SESKNRVKRY
+188 SESKSRVKRF
-198 GGSVYL
+198 GGSVYI

-213 GGLRDVHTALWIAQ
+213 GGLRDVQTALWVAQ
-227 ARYKIKN
+227 AKYKIKN

-242 VINNKEHRVIE
+242 VINSKEHRVIE
-253 KCYNYLLAVR
+253 KCYNFLLSVR
-263 SQLHYLAK
+263 SQLHYVAK
-271 RREDRISFDYQE
+271 RREDRLSFDYQE

-306 YLRARLTN
+306 YLRARLAN
-314 QQSKRIIESC
+314 QQAERLIEIC
-324 ITKSRP
+324 TTKSRP
-330 SSEGRRTTYLEN
+330 STDSRRTTYLEN
-342 GFTIQRGYLS
+342 GFTIQGGQLS
-352 VTSRNVFKENP
+352 VTSRNVFKDNP

-370 EYANLHSVKMSKHL
+370 EYANKHEVKMSRHL
-384 TWLIWENSIHIDDNV
+384 TWLIWENSIHIDDKV
-399 RRNSEFNGIF
+399 RRNPEFNSIF
-409 LRILK
+409 LRLLK
-414 TAKNVSDIL
+414 TAKNASEIL

-433 RYIPEFGK
+433 HYIPEFGK

-467 EKLTNYIYEEEF
+467 ERLSNYVYEEEF
-479 PLLTKLSESV
+479 PLLTKLAESV

-502 DAGKGG
+502 DAGKGS

-541 KYHLIMPHFSQRRD
+541 KHHLIMPHYSQRRD
-555 LHDISLIERFSEMV
+555 LHDMSLIERFSEMV

-583 ADVRSV
+583 ADIRSV

-607 RTSKYLELGEF
+607 RTAKYLELGEY
-618 TKESVE
+618 TKESIE

-629 VVEKVQKII
+629 VVDKVLKILQ
-638 KKQVTVKKMRNIL
+638 KQVTVKKTRAIL
-651 DSMPDSYFSAH
+651 DIMPDSYFSGH
-662 SPKSI
+662 SPKAI

-672 IINKAGSD
+672 FINKSDSD

-686 HHPRE
+686 HHPSSE
-691 EYDEF
+691 FDEF

-712 VLTAN
+712 VLTASN
-717 NVNILG
+717 LNILG
-723 ARIVTTND
+723 ARIVTTLD

-739 VNKLGKSTSDEIE
+739 VNKLGKSTSKENE
-752 LWEKINTDLIQV
+752 VWEKINSDLISV

-771 EQLVNKRKSGAAF
+771 DQLVDKRKSGSAS

-795 IEIDNNSSDS
+795 IEFDNNSSETS
-805 STVIDIY
+805 SVIDIY
-812 THDRPGLLYDVAKTL
+812 THDRVGLLYDVAKTL
-827 GKLRLNISFAKISTK
+827 DKLRLNINYAKISTK

-847 DVLYISTRAGKKI
+847 DVLYVSTRAGKKI
-860 EDPKRIE
+860 TDQKRID

>member
-1 MLKKPL
+1 MLKKSL
-7 VINKEDLKAELK
+7 VISKEDLKAELK
-19 FYYNRSRNN
+19 FYFDRSRNN

-39 HKASLGIELCRER
+39 HKASLGIELCGER
-52 SGLNDEIIIRALSEF
+52 SALNDEIIVRALSEF
-67 GFKDLKGI
+67 GFKDVKGI
-75 SIIALGGYGRNEL
+75 SIIALGGYGRDEL
-88 CPYSDIDLLILYSQK
+88 CPYSDIDLLILYSVK

-113 HLLYFLWDFNL
+113 HLLYFLWDLNL
-124 DIGHSVRT
+124 EIGHSVRT
-132 IDECL
+132 VDECI
-137 ELSKEE
+137 ELSKDH

-155 HIYGDEKLTKKLES
+155 HIYGDEKLTKKLEN
-169 KIYNDLL
+169 KLYNELL
-176 PEYSNIFIEEKL
+176 PEYSNIFIDKKIA
-188 SESKNRVKRY
+188 ESKNRVRRY

-213 GGLRDVHTALWIAQ
+213 GGLRDVHTALWVAQ

-242 VINNKEHRVIE
+242 VINSKEHRVIE
-253 KCYNYLLAVR
+253 KCYNFLLSVR

-271 RREDRISFDYQE
+271 RREDRLSFDYQE

-314 QQSKRIIESC
+314 QQSERIIESC
-324 ITKSRP
+324 IAKPRV
-330 SSEGRRTTYLEN
+330 SSESRRTTYLEN
-342 GFTIQRGYLS
+342 GFTIQGGRLS

-370 EYANLHSVKMSKHL
+370 EYANKHSVKMSKHL
-384 TWLIWENSIHIDDNV
+384 TWLIWENSIHIDDKV

-414 TAKNVSDIL
+414 TAKNVSEIL

-433 RYIPEFGK
+433 HYIPEFGK

-467 EKLTNYIYEEEF
+467 EKLTNYSYEEEF
-479 PLLTKLSESV
+479 PLLTKIAESV

-502 DAGKGG
+502 DAGKGS

-522 IAERMGLNKQESK
+522 IAERMGLNKQESM

-555 LHDISLIERFSEMV
+555 LHDVSLIERFSEMV
-569 KSLETLILLFLLTF
+569 KSLETLILLYLLTF
-583 ADVRSV
+583 ADMRSV

-607 RTSKYLELGEF
+607 RTAKYLELGEY

-629 VVEKVQKII
+629 VIDKVLKIN
-638 KKQVTVKKMRNIL
+638 KKQVSLKRTRNIL

-662 SPKSI
+662 APKAI

-672 IINKAGSD
+672 IINKSD
-680 IATDLV
+680 SDMTTDLV

-696 IFWGKDD
+696 IFWGNDD
-703 KKIIYKICG
+703 KKLIYKICG
-712 VLTAN
+712 VLTAG

-739 VNKLGKSTSDEIE
+739 VNKLGKSTSDEKE
-752 LWEKINTDLIQV
+752 VWKIINANLIRV
-764 IKGKKDV
+764 YKGKDDV
-771 EQLVNKRKSGAAF
+771 EQLVSKRKSGTAF

-795 IEIDNNSSDS
+795 IEIDNNSSDN

-812 THDRPGLLYDVAKTL
+812 THDRAGLLYDVAKTL
-827 GKLRLNISFAKISTK
+827 DKLRLNINFAKISTK

-847 DVLYISTRAGKKI
+847 DVLYVSTRAGKENYRRK
-860 EDPKRIE
+860 
-867 RIKNALMDAIT
+867 KN
-878 NP
+878 

>member
-1 MLKKPL
+1 MLKNPL
-7 VINKEDLKAELK
+7 VISKEDLKAELK
-19 FYYNRSRNN
+19 FYFDRSRNN

-39 HKASLGIELCRER
+39 HKASLGIELCGER
-52 SGLNDEIIIRALSEF
+52 SALNDEIIVRALSEF
-67 GFKDLKGI
+67 GFKDVKGI
-75 SIIALGGYGRNEL
+75 SIIALGGYGRDEL
-88 CPYSDIDLLILYSQK
+88 CPYSDIDLLILYSVK

-113 HLLYFLWDFNL
+113 HLLYFLWDLNL
-124 DIGHSVRT
+124 EIGHSVRT
-132 IDECL
+132 VDECI
-137 ELSKEE
+137 ELSKDH

-155 HIYGDEKLTKKLES
+155 HIYGDEKLTKKLEN
-169 KIYNDLL
+169 KLYNELL
-176 PEYSNIFIEEKL
+176 PGYSNIFIDKKIA
-188 SESKNRVKRY
+188 ESKNRVRRY

-213 GGLRDVHTALWIAQ
+213 GGLRDVHTALWVAQ

-242 VINNKEHRVIE
+242 VINSKEHRVIE
-253 KCYNYLLAVR
+253 KCYNFLLAVR

-271 RREDRISFDYQE
+271 RREDRLSFDYQE

-314 QQSKRIIESC
+314 QQSERIIESC
-324 ITKSRP
+324 IAKTRA
-330 SSEGRRTTYLEN
+330 SSESRRTTYLEN
-342 GFTIQRGYLS
+342 GFTIQGGRLS

-370 EYANLHSVKMSKHL
+370 EYANKHSVKMSKHL
-384 TWLIWENSIHIDDNV
+384 TWLIWENSIHIDDKV

-414 TAKNVSDIL
+414 TAKNVSEIL

-433 RYIPEFGK
+433 HYIPEFGK

-467 EKLTNYIYEEEF
+467 EKLTNYSYEEEF
-479 PLLTKLSESV
+479 PLLTKIAESV

-502 DAGKGG
+502 DAGKGS

-522 IAERMGLNKQESK
+522 IAERMGLNKQESM

-555 LHDISLIERFSEMV
+555 LHDVSLIERFSEMV
-569 KSLETLILLFLLTF
+569 KSLETLILLYLLTF
-583 ADVRSV
+583 ADMRSV
-589 GPDVWSNWKG
+589 GPEVWSNWKG

-607 RTSKYLELGEF
+607 RTAKYLELGEY

-629 VVEKVQKII
+629 VIDKVLKIN
-638 KKQVTVKKMRNIL
+638 KKQVSLKRTRNIL

-662 SPKSI
+662 APKAI

-672 IINKAGSD
+672 IINKSD
-680 IATDLV
+680 SDMTTDLV

-696 IFWGKDD
+696 IFWGNDD
-703 KKIIYKICG
+703 KKLIYKICG
-712 VLTAN
+712 VLTAG

-739 VNKLGKSTSDEIE
+739 VNKLGKSTSDEKE
-752 LWEKINTDLIQV
+752 VWKKINTNLIRV
-764 IKGKKDV
+764 HKGKDDV
-771 EQLVNKRKSGAAF
+771 EQLVNKRKSGTAF

-795 IEIDNNSSDS
+795 IEIDNNSSDT

-812 THDRPGLLYDVAKTL
+812 THDRAGLLYDVAKTL
-827 GKLRLNISFAKISTK
+827 DKLRLNINYAKISTK

-847 DVLYISTRAGKKI
+847 DVLYVSTRAGKKI
-860 EDPKRIE
+860 TDEKRIE

-878 NP
+878 TP